1 MYLKVF
7 IDVIDFV
14 LLVNILLMFIK
25 YFICLFW
32 INICIVFIFKKLNI
46 NVVVVFIKLLFYF
59 DYWLFNIMIL
69 IDVFIKNIIY
79 EGKIIINN
87 IFVNLFLNW
96 FNIKFFSEEK
106 MYLIEIV

>member
-1 MYLKVF
+1 
-7 IDVIDFV
+7 
-14 LLVNILLMFIK
+14 
-25 YFICLFW
+25 
-32 INICIVFIFKKLNI
+32 
-46 NVVVVFIKLLFYF
+46 
-59 DYWLFNIMIL
+59 MIL

-96 FNIKFFSEEK
+96 FIIKFFSEEK